1 MRLRISAAIVAALA
15 LSCGPRDGGA
25 PNAPPESPPPSER
38 PPDPSPVAIRGC
50 GLPPSGPWQHC
61 PYQTP
66 VFAHEMNEAIAQVQN
81 EVPELF
87 DFEDG
92 HGGLSFKVLDPH
104 RYHQEVLPRLEA
116 MGFCAVWDGEEVGVK
131 NVNAFNEQYQ
141 VMTSLRY
148 VRWGAGAYRS
158 TCYPAWF

>member
-1 MRLRISAAIVAALA
+1 MRAPGLAVAVLALA
-15 LSCGPRDGGA
+15 TACDSGRAPSGPG
-25 PNAPPESPPPSER
+25 ESPPPPER
-38 PPDPSPVAIRGC
+38 PPDPSPLATAGC

-66 VFAHEMNEAIAQVQN
+66 VFAHDVNAAIAQVQN

-87 DFEDG
+87 DFAD
-92 HGGLSFKVLDPH
+92 HLGGLSYKVLDPG
-104 RYHQEVLPRLEA
+104 RYHAEVVRRLER
-116 MGFCAVWDGEEVGVK
+116 MGFCAVWDGEEVGLK

-141 VMTSLRY
+141 VMTSMRY